1 LLASARVDAPTL
13 DSLPAPDQLPS
24 ITFMKTVVYQ
34 SFRTQHVPAW
44 ITACMDTVRA
54 WARAQGFDYRFY
66 DDDFLTR
73 APDWFR
79 AKAQHAICPVTDLAR
94 LVVAKELLAEGWQR
108 TVWVDADM
116 LVFDPDALQITAQQ
130 GFALCHELWL
140 VTDPTDPRGARRI
153 SHRVNNSM
161 AVFCAGSLH
170 LDFFIDA
177 CVRIARQR
185 EVVGK
190 LDVGTNFL
198 SQLRQILPFPLLDK
212 VGMLSPV
219 FLAEIVSGQPVGVA
233 EYMRAL
239 PAALASVN
247 LCGSLQG
254 QNVQGVV
261 AQDALFEGAIERLLV
276 NRGEV
281 LNRLRP

>member
-1 LLASARVDAPTL
+1 
-13 DSLPAPDQLPS
+13 
-24 ITFMKTVVYQ
+24 MKTIVYQ
-34 SFRTQHVPAW
+34 SFRTERVPAW
-44 ITACMDTVRA
+44 VTTCMATVKA

-66 DDDFLTR
+66 DDAFLAR

-79 AKAQHAICPVTDLAR
+79 QRAQGEMCPVTDLAR
-94 LVVAKELLAEGWQR
+94 LVVAKELLAEGWHR

-116 LVFDPDALQITAQQ
+116 LVFDPAALRITAES

-140 VTDPTDPRGARRI
+140 FTDPTGARRV
-153 SHRVNNSM
+153 SQRVNNSV

-185 EVVGK
+185 EVIGK

-198 SQLRQILPFPLLDK
+198 SQLRQILPFPLLGN
-212 VGMLSPV
+212 VGMLSPA
-219 FLAEIVSGQPVGVA
+219 FMAEIASGQLAGVA

-239 PAALASVN
+239 PGPLASVN

-254 QNVQGVV
+254 QRIQGVV
-261 AQDALFEGAIERLLV
+261 AEEGLFEAVVESLLV

-281 LNRLRP
+281 LNGLRTGGHPREEIP